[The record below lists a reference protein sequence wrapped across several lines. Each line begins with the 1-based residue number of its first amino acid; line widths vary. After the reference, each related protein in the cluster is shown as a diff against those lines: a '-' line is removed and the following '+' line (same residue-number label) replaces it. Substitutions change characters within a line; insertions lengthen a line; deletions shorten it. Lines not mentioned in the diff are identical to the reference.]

1 MTREELEEII
11 YERTRDFAE
20 VRVMDCILELI
31 AAEREA
37 EREACAKI
45 ADSQIK
51 NTAILTVNPGKS
63 AAAWD
68 IANAIRAR
76 GSK

>member
-37 EREACAKI
+37 CAKI
-45 ADSQIK
+45 CDGEA
-51 NTAILTVNPGKS
+51 TLYYS
-63 AAAWD
+63 AQRCATK
-68 IANAIRAR
+68 IRAR
-76 GSK
+76 GCQK

>member
-1 MTREELEEII
+1 MTREELEEVI

-37 EREACAKI
+37 EREACAKLCEI
-45 ADSQIK
+45 VWHSRAGLESG
-51 NTAILTVNPGKS
+51 TAFEC
-63 AAAWD
+63 AQ
-68 IANAIRAR
+68 AIRAR
-76 GSK
+76 GGK

>member
-37 EREACAKI
+37 EREACAEICDAEATIEGI
-45 ADSQIK
+45 AQRCATK
-51 NTAILTVNPGKS
+51 
-63 AAAWD
+63 
-68 IANAIRAR
+68 IRAR
-76 GSK
+76 GCQK